1 MERRSIDKPLLC
13 SFSSRSSDQEHTR
26 AGVTKQRARR
36 CTRVHSRMQ
45 LLAAHSFVAANL
57 WGSRANGSSH
67 RAASS
72 SVPAGIVGGGES
84 RELDLAIKLASSLK
98 SNEGTAGYVGYSRS
112 LARVFPRRVLWGVI
126 KSETEER
133 GIRRTR
139 AVKGGAE
146 RACTVPI
153 EMCDALVD

>member
-1 MERRSIDKPLLC
+1 MFLFIPLLRPGTYPC
-13 SFSSRSSDQEHTR
+13 
-26 AGVTKQRARR
+26 RR
-36 CTRVHSRMQ
+36 NQAKGAQMHSCALAQ

-57 WGSRANGSSH
+57 WGSRANESSH

-98 SNEGTAGYVGYSRS
+98 SNEGTAGYVGCSRS